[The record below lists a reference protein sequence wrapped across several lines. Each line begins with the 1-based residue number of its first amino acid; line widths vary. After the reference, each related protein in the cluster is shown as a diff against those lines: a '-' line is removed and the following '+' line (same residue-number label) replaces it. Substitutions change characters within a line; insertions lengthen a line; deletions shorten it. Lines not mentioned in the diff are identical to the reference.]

1 MITIKDALMFS
12 PLRMPAFR
20 AWADHLWNT
29 GFYHGT
35 KLAELLGASPGPGK
49 AGDVD
54 CVATADRLLT
64 LAESAG
70 WIVRGKVE
78 LTPTRAALG
87 RGHSGKGYPIDHGW
101 EPNRKSADLFDL
113 VFPDMDPTR
122 RTECATHYGWTET
135 KAEPKGPQFMKIK
148 IQKSALLP
156 TLAACAEIADPKSPQ
171 PAAACVVLTANGD
184 TLQARSTNYRQT
196 IARTCVVDTAKPG
209 TVMVNAKDILARIDR
224 LDEGEIAIEATDK
237 QLVIKQA
244 GARYTLA
251 IFDAATAPAMAAVE
265 PQGSEIGAAAFAGIL
280 DRAAP
285 AMGIVESQATTYGIG
300 LATKDGKL
308 WAKAMNGNVG
318 AIVPVTFDGE
328 LTALVPAPAVTH
340 LRKVLKQVAGSARLA
355 VVGSSLC
362 VFADGLTYSTLLT
375 GDTFPPLESAIPARE
390 GKSVTANRKAL
401 IAAVKGVTVGGD
413 AYARLRVRPCPEGIA
428 FVSQTKDGAD
438 ARRVVESDCN
448 LMTVSMAAD
457 YLVKVLEFG
466 ASDAIT
472 IWQKE
477 GERVVGQKGLSGP
490 MVVEEDGAIFV
501 AMPLGYD
508 HVDLAAD
515 APEWS

>member
-1 MITIKDALMFS
+1 VITIKDALMFS

-54 CVATADRLLT
+54 CVASADRLLT
-64 LAESAG
+64 LAEQAG
-70 WIVRGKVE
+70 WIIRGKVE

-87 RGHSGKGYPIDHGW
+87 RGHSGKGYPVDHGW
-101 EPNRKSADLFDL
+101 EPNRANEALFDL
-113 VFPDMDPTR
+113 VFPDMDPD
-122 RTECATHYGWTET
+122 T
-135 KAEPKGPQFMKIK
+135 KAACAKQYRWPFAKTEPKGPQFMKIK

-156 TLAACAEIADPKSPQ
+156 VLTACADVADPKSPQ
-171 PAAACVVLTANGD
+171 PAAACVVLTAKGD
-184 TLQARSTNYRQT
+184 TFEARSTNYYQS
-196 IARTCVVDTAKPG
+196 IARTCAVDTAKPG
-209 TVMVNAKDILARIDR
+209 AVMVNAKDVLARIDR

-244 GARYTLA
+244 GARYTLG
-251 IFDAATAPAMAAVE
+251 IFDAATAPVMSVVE
-265 PQGSEIGAAAFAGIL
+265 PQGSEIGAAALAGIL

-285 AMGIVESQATTYGIG
+285 AMGIVESQAATYGIG
-300 LATKDGKL
+300 LATKGGKL

-318 AIVPVTFDGE
+318 AIVPVTFDGD
-328 LTALVPAPAVTH
+328 LTALIPAPAVTH
-340 LRKVLKQVAGSARLA
+340 LRKVLKQVAGSARLG
-355 VVGSSLC
+355 VVGSSLY

-375 GDTFPPLESAIPARE
+375 GEAFPPLESAIPPRE

-438 ARRVVESDCN
+438 ARRVVESDCD
-448 LMTVSMAAD
+448 LTTVSMAAD
-457 YLVKVLEFG
+457 YLIKVLEFG
-466 ASDAIT
+466 AGEAIT

-477 GERVVGQKGLSGP
+477 GERVVGQKGRSGP